1 MKNNRKKIIA
11 MTLAAVTTISA
22 VSTVFAEPT
31 EENINAYT
39 GAEITPDVLVRSG
52 GAALVKGTDYELTY
66 ENNIN
71 VGTATVTVTF
81 KGNYTGERTVNFNIV
96 ARTLSASDVAVAE
109 IENQICTGGE
119 IKPEP
124 TITYGDVTLEKDK
137 DYTLAYENNT
147 NVGTG
152 KLNITFIGNY
162 TGTTSAEFEIEAKE
176 LTKDD
181 VSFVKIDTQT
191 YTGGEIKPEPT
202 ITYGDITLEK
212 DKDYTLSYENNTD
225 VGTGK
230 VIVDFIGKYIGTA
243 STEFEITAK
252 EVSESNITISPISD
266 QIYTGKEIKPE
277 PVITDI
283 SK

>member
-1 MKNNRKKIIA
+1 MKNNIKKIIA
-11 MTLAAVTTISA
+11 MALAAVTTISA

-31 EENINAYT
+31 AENINAYT
-39 GAEITPDVLVRSG
+39 GAEITPDVSVRSG

-109 IENQICTGGE
+109 IEKQICTGGE

-124 TITYGDVTLEKDK
+124 VITYGDVTLEKDK
-137 DYTLAYENNT
+137 DYTLTYENNT
-147 NVGTG
+147 DVGTG
-152 KLNITFIGNY
+152 KVNITFIGNY
-162 TGTTSAEFEIEAKE
+162 TGTASAEFEIAAKE
-176 LTKDD
+176 LAKDD

-212 DKDYTLSYENNTD
+212 DKDYALSYENNTD

-230 VIVDFIGKYIGTA
+230 VIVNFIGKYTGTA

-252 EVSESNITISPISD
+252 EVTESNITISPISD

-277 PVITDI
+277 PVITDT